1 MPLPKKRRLAAA
13 AAAADQRD
21 ADVASHPPVD
31 PPPTTPSAT
40 ASDDPRPSH
49 PTIHDDDDDDDGGG
63 GGGGG
68 RIVAALL
75 KRHLD
80 TVDAIRRN
88 VSSLVA
94 RRSEKGIIAGGE
106 EDDGDDEEEED
117 LVLST
122 SAALSNLKSIQRQ
135 ISLRAEARAS
145 ASRSRRERCESL
157 GLAFDNLAYERDYL
171 RGEID
176 SIRGWRAEA
185 LGGMA
190 LSELGINPGDL
201 LDGTAAATA
210 TARSTPPRAREAEVA
225 SSFEEGEEMEEG
237 GLGGGETLDDGDVDM
252 ADGESEITTLEGA
265 IDAYLFGECDDDGKK
280 TCGSNTTG
288 RKRSHRDP
296 DEHEYVLEKLQSDLR
311 TRATL
316 VERLSKSKLELKSL
330 TKRRDELRGFLNGL
344 PSKLVELER
353 AGEGLSKFFGSSGVW
368 GDVLDGGN
376 DDGGGAGGVGTKISA
391 ANLLVCRPSRDRSD
405 RFRLARSNLPS
416 PLYVLYVQLAG
427 YIDAWSSLEKLGGGG
442 PGGPGGD
449 KSSAHRGFVGVP
461 GMDVSAIPGTGEGGG
476 GCWTVALTLAPSEA
490 VPPEVSS
497 ALGGKASNAAGN
509 PRSAAAAAA
518 AAAAVVRISFSYDAE
533 RGVVRATS
541 EGGGEGGYDG
551 LLDGLFPGD
560 DGLVNPNASLS
571 LLSDRDE
578 MVRRGSADDDYVGV
592 PEGGGGDD
600 RAGVLGG
607 GTTDGNCVGGATPGK
622 PYFWCQV
629 LGGLDFP
636 PPPPSSSAPHENNAG
651 RGGGGRDDDDDD
663 DSPFPIE
670 TCTRAVF
677 RQLLRRVRARRTL
690 SAILEYLGGKHR
702 GGNLH
707 HPLPVHPAI
716 RGGEGG
722 GGGGGVSVVHQQ
734 PHSVKAKVHSWV
746 EDSKAGKPNQAAA
759 GSAATK
765 SYSAIIK
772 RKASTLK
779 ATVVIDAHNYPA
791 EPPVWSLLNEDG
803 SSGMLSSWGEEHGSV
818 SSLHQN
824 NSKGDAAKNAAPP
837 LFDAAL
843 HRIECRVNRELDG
856 YVRQDVEA
864 TYDWILIH
872 QLADIV
878 SCWDEAM
885 SATEGGGGGGAA
897 GSRGGVND
905 APSHGRTRRGK
916 DRRIVG
922 FGERSPFF
930 WYRNGL

>member
-13 AAAADQRD
+13 AIAQRD
-21 ADVASHPPVD
+21 ADVASHPPVAPAPTTPAAAATD
-31 PPPTTPSAT
+31 DSRPPPT
-40 ASDDPRPSH
+40 
-49 PTIHDDDDDDDGGG
+49 IDDDDGGG
-63 GGGGG
+63 GGGDGDGGG

-88 VSSLVA
+88 VSSLVV
-94 RRSEKGIIAGGE
+94 RSEKGFAGGE
-106 EDDGDDEEEED
+106 DDEEEEED

-122 SAALSNLKSIQRQ
+122 SAAMSTLKSIQRH
-135 ISLRAEARAS
+135 ISLRAEASAS

-190 LSELGINPGDL
+190 LSELGIDPGDL
-201 LDGTAAATA
+201 LDGTAA
-210 TARSTPPRAREAEVA
+210 RSSPPRAHGAEVA

-237 GLGGGETLDDGDVDM
+237 GLGGGGTPDDGDVDM
-252 ADGESEITTLEGA
+252 ADGESGITTLEGA
-265 IDAYLFGECDDDGKK
+265 IDAYLFGDDHDDEDDDGKK
-280 TCGSNTTG
+280 TCGSTATG

-296 DEHEYVLEKLQSDLR
+296 DEHEYVLSKLRSDLR

-376 DDGGGAGGVGTKISA
+376 DDGGGGGGGGVGKKISA

-442 PGGPGGD
+442 PGGD

-476 GCWTVALTLAPSEA
+476 GGWTVALTLAPSEA

-541 EGGGEGGYDG
+541 EDGGEGGYDG

-578 MVRRGSADDDYVGV
+578 VVRRGSADDDDVGV

-600 RAGVLGG
+600 RAGGLGG
-607 GTTDGNCVGGATPGK
+607 GTTDGNFAGGATPGK

-636 PPPPSSSAPHENNAG
+636 PPPPSSSAPHENNVG
-651 RGGGGRDDDDDD
+651 RVGGGRDDYDDD

-677 RQLLRRVRARRTL
+677 RQLLRRIRARRTL

-734 PHSVKAKVHSWV
+734 PQSVKAKVHSWV
-746 EDSKAGKPNQAAA
+746 EDSKAGKPNQAATAAA
-759 GSAATK
+759 GSAAMK